1 MSTENENGNF
11 AKPMLPAV
19 FVGQVLFK
27 EVTSRYSDTYIS
39 EHTVIKVGKKYFECE
54 GLRDK
59 FNITNLTHEDK
70 MYSQRNYKLYR
81 SKQEIHDKN
90 EFVDLMHKIQNT
102 FSHYNHNKD
111 FTLEQLRQIADIA
124 GCR

>member
-1 MSTENENGNF
+1 MANKEQNKNF
-11 AKPMLPAV
+11 EKPTPQKV

-27 EVTSRYSDTYIS
+27 EVTSRHTGTYIS
-39 EHTVIKVGKKYFECE
+39 EHTVTKVGKKYFECD

-59 FNITNLTHEDK
+59 FNINNLTHEDK
-70 MYSQRNYKLYR
+70 DYSQRNYKLYR
-81 SKQEIHDKN
+81 SKQEIQDEN
-90 EFVDLMHKIQNT
+90 EFADLMAKIQNA
-102 FSHYNHNKD
+102 FSHYNYNKD